1 MSATCL
7 TALPTTPSATS
18 SSTLSMKRS
27 STMTTTTTTTTRTQ
41 QQNNRAGNTPKRD
54 TRVYM
59 GRKAAKVAQTKNKND
74 AIRTKLYGK
83 FGKEIA
89 RAAKEGGTG
98 TDNVRLQG
106 ILKDAKRMSVPADL
120 IERNLKKAGEAKGGD
135 FMELTYE
142 CYGHGGVGIVMEVLS
157 DNVNRCAGDIP
168 AAVKKGGGKMAES
181 GSVLFNFERKG
192 LVYLKSGD
200 EDAIFEAAIEAGA
213 DDVKENDEFSED
225 GYVVIAEYQS
235 FASVRDSLIDG
246 GFDVDAENSGLKLLP
261 LANVEVSEED
271 AEANEVLLDKILE
284 IEDVD
289 AVFTQMDT
297 IL

>member
-1 MSATCL
+1 MASATL
-7 TALPTTPSATS
+7 TTATTSN
-18 SSTLSMKRS
+18 TLTMKCS
-27 STMTTTTTTTTRTQ
+27 STMATMKTTTII
-41 QQNNRAGNTPKRD
+41 QQNRAVNMPKRD

-98 TDNVRLQG
+98 TDNVRLQA

-120 IERNLKKAGEAKGGD
+120 IERNLKKASEAKGGD

-168 AAVKKGGGKMAES
+168 AVVKKGGGKMAES

-192 LVYLKSGD
+192 LVYLTSGD
-200 EDAIFEAAIEAGA
+200 EDAIFEAAIDSGA
-213 DDVKENDEFSED
+213 DDVKKSDEFSED

-261 LANVEVSEED
+261 LANVEVSDED
-271 AEANEVLLDKILE
+271 AEANEALLDKILE

-289 AVFTQMDT
+289 AVFTQMDS

>member
-1 MSATCL
+1 
-7 TALPTTPSATS
+7 
-18 SSTLSMKRS
+18 
-27 STMTTTTTTTTRTQ
+27 
-41 QQNNRAGNTPKRD
+41 
-54 TRVYM
+54 M

-213 DDVKENDEFSED
+213 D
-225 GYVVIAEYQS
+225 VVIAEYQS

>member
-1 MSATCL
+1 
-7 TALPTTPSATS
+7 
-18 SSTLSMKRS
+18 
-27 STMTTTTTTTTRTQ
+27 
-41 QQNNRAGNTPKRD
+41 
-54 TRVYM
+54 M

-192 LVYLKSGD
+192 LV
-200 EDAIFEAAIEAGA
+200 
-213 DDVKENDEFSED
+213 
-225 GYVVIAEYQS
+225 
-235 FASVRDSLIDG
+235 
-246 GFDVDAENSGLKLLP
+246 
-261 LANVEVSEED
+261 
-271 AEANEVLLDKILE
+271 
-284 IEDVD
+284 
-289 AVFTQMDT
+289 
-297 IL
+297 